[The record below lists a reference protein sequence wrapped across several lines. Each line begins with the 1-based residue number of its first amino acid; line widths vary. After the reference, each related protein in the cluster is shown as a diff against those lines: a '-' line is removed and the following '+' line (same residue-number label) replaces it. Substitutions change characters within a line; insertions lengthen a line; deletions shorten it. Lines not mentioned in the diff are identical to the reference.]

1 MTFVKWLGV
10 DVFSISVV
18 VELSSGFIFRKVT
31 TIFKTRLHLKEKR
44 DYILV
49 CHIYENAT
57 GGEGSW
63 KSWKLKYTQHEQFNA
78 ILNGKMTYY

>member
-1 MTFVKWLGV
+1 MQGLFLEKS
-10 DVFSISVV
+10 DYN
-18 VELSSGFIFRKVT
+18 
-31 TIFKTRLHLKEKR
+31 FKTGLSLEEKKE
-44 DYILV
+44 DILV

-57 GGEGSW
+57 EGSW

>member
-1 MTFVKWLGV
+1 MC
-10 DVFSISVV
+10 
-18 VELSSGFIFRKVT
+18 
-31 TIFKTRLHLKEKR
+31 LKEKKE
-44 DYILV
+44 DILV

-57 GGEGSW
+57 EGSW